1 MTFKRTLILC
11 SLVLFIYSIAG
22 LEAKTADLQTGPQE
36 ITDITVEEVG
46 AFTEIRINTNF
57 GLTYI
62 DYERPETAGE
72 LAKKKAVEEK
82 KRKRELAELA
92 RLEKKLA
99 DAYFGLG
106 IHMCVDFYTLG
117 VLLYCR
123 THRFV
128 QISVG
133 ARGYLSFDRDRKVLL

>member
-1 MTFKRTLILC
+1 MKSDRKYYSVGDVQNTSVAALEEFLETFLI
-11 SLVLFIYSIAG
+11 
-22 LEAKTADLQTGPQE
+22 
-36 ITDITVEEVG
+36 DIKKLIPKGVE
-46 AFTEIRINTNF
+46 EIRINTNF

>member
-1 MTFKRTLILC
+1 MKSDRKY
-11 SLVLFIYSIAG
+11 YSVGDVQNTSVAALEEF
-22 LEAKTADLQTGPQE
+22 LEAFL
-36 ITDITVEEVG
+36 IDIKKLIPKGVE
-46 AFTEIRINTNF
+46 EIRINTNF

-62 DYERPETAGE
+62 DYERPETAEE

-82 KRKRELAELA
+82 KRKRDLAELA